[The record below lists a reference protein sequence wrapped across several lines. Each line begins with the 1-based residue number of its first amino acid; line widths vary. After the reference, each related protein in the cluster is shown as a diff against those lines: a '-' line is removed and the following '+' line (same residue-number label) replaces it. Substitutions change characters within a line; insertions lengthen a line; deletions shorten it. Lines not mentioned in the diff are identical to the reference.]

1 LPRSSDE
8 ELLNLAAGGDDAA
21 ASQLFDHHAP
31 RLMRHLTMMLGEP
44 QAAEDVLQNSF
55 AYLFNHALEYDAD
68 KAAVGTWLM
77 RIARSYAKNEL
88 RRRGRKPFISL
99 STPVAVGEDELRSL
113 EDLLAEAQP
122 GYDRADVEL
131 ALKAISD
138 LPRKEREAL
147 IMRFL
152 DGLEPR
158 EIGEV
163 LGLNAKAVSM
173 RIWRALGRIR
183 AMIREDADSE

>member
-21 ASQLFDHHAP
+21 AGELFDRHAP
-31 RLMRHLTMMLGEP
+31 RLMRHMTVMLGEP

-68 KAAVGTWLM
+68 RAAVGTWLM
-77 RIARSYAKNEL
+77 TIARSYAKNEL

-99 STPVAVGEDELRSL
+99 STPVAGGGDEPRPL
-113 EDLLAEAQP
+113 EELLAEAQP
-122 GYDRADVEL
+122 GYDREDVEL

-138 LPRKEREAL
+138 LPRREREAL
-147 IMRFL
+147 MMRFL

-158 EIGEV
+158 EIGEI
-163 LGLNAKAVSM
+163 LGLDAKAVSM
-173 RIWRALGRIR
+173 RIWRGLGRIR
-183 AMIREDADSE
+183 AMVRESTDSE

>member
-1 LPRSSDE
+1 VPERNDG
-8 ELLNLAAGGDDAA
+8 ELLILAAGGDDAA
-21 ASQLFDHHAP
+21 AGKLFDRHAP
-31 RLMRHLTMMLGEP
+31 RLMRYLTLMLGEP

-55 AYLFNHALEYDAD
+55 AYLFNHAAEYDPD
-68 KAAVGTWLM
+68 RAAVGTWLA

-99 STPVAVGEDELRSL
+99 STPVAAGGDEPRAL
-113 EDLLAEAQP
+113 EELLAEAQP
-122 GYDRADVEL
+122 GYDRADLEL
-131 ALKAISD
+131 ALQAISE

-147 IMRFL
+147 VMRFV

-158 EIGEV
+158 EIAEV
-163 LGLNAKAVSM
+163 LGLKPKAISM

-183 AMIREDADSE
+183 TMIRDGPDSE